1 MYFRPLIGL
10 FFLFALCTPT
20 WAEDLEAETVVE
32 EPASET
38 IPEAATEE
46 STTMEAVDAPSTPVT
61 VQAWNAPQVE
71 LGAGTYSF
79 SYKEDVPLPFKS
91 TETGVMKMLG
101 VSGSFPLNERLV
113 MQLLAEG
120 SMTTTLYDGTYQ
132 NGTPIQS
139 DTHNHVL
146 RTQVALRRLLVET
159 SSGDLQGYAGLGFR
173 LWKRDIQ
180 GAGGYL
186 EDYHMY
192 TLPIG
197 VQYRH
202 FFTDRFSV
210 GPDLSARLL
219 WGSVT
224 AYLSRFPGM
233 GDTILPLGEAIG
245 FRFAVPVTFWSL
257 FADNLSLVVT
267 PYYELIRIGAGDSVP
282 LKTSNGRGTMSFARE
297 PASDTHQFGIN
308 ASVSIGL

>member
-1 MYFRPLIGL
+1 MSFRPVIG
-10 FFLFALCTPT
+10 FLFLAALCTPT
-20 WAEDLEAETVVE
+20 WAEDLETETAEVESPSETVAE
-32 EPASET
+32 D
-38 IPEAATEE
+38 
-46 STTMEAVDAPSTPVT
+46 STTTETVDTPATPVT
-61 VQAWNAPQVE
+61 VQSWNAPQLE
-71 LGAGTYSF
+71 IGAGTYSF
-79 SYKEDVPLPFKS
+79 NYKEDVPPPFKS
-91 TETGVMKMLG
+91 TESGMMKMLG
-101 VSGSFPLNERLV
+101 VSGSFPLNDVLV

-120 SMTTTLYDGTYQ
+120 STTTTLYDGTYQ
-132 NGTPIQS
+132 NGSPIQS
-139 DTHNHVL
+139 DTHNHVV
-146 RTQVALRRLLVET
+146 RTQIALRRLLAQT

-202 FFTDRFSV
+202 FFTDHFSV

-224 AYLSRFPGM
+224 AYLSKFPGM
-233 GDTILPLGEAIG
+233 GDTNLPLGEAIG
-245 FRFAVPVTFWSL
+245 FRVAVPVTFWSL

-267 PYYELIRIGAGDSVP
+267 PYYELIRIGTGESVA
-282 LKTSNGRGTMSFARE
+282 LNNSGGRGTRSFARE

-308 ASVSIGL
+308 AAVSIGL

>member
-1 MYFRPLIGL
+1 MYFRPLIGIL
-10 FFLFALCTPT
+10 FLAALCTPA
-20 WAEDLEAETVVE
+20 WAEDLGTETAEMD
-32 EPASET
+32 PSSET
-38 IPEAATEE
+38 LSDTATEE
-46 STTMEAVDAPSTPVT
+46 STTLETVDTPSTPVT
-61 VQAWNAPQVE
+61 VQAWNAPQLEV
-71 LGAGTYSF
+71 GAGTYSF
-79 SYKEDVPLPFKS
+79 SYKEDVPPPFKS
-91 TETGVMKMLG
+91 TETGLMKMLG
-101 VSGSFPLNERLV
+101 VSGSFPLNEALV

-120 SMTTTLYDGTYQ
+120 STTTTLYDGTYQ
-132 NGTPIQS
+132 NGAPIQS

-146 RTQVALRRLLVET
+146 RTQVALKRLLAET

-202 FFTDRFSV
+202 FFTEHFSV

-224 AYLSRFPGM
+224 AYLSKFPGM
-233 GDTILPLGEAIG
+233 GDTDLPLGEAIG
-245 FRFAVPVTFWSL
+245 FRLAVPVTFWSL

-267 PYYELIRIGAGDSVP
+267 PYYELIRIGAGDSVA
-282 LKTSNGRGTMSFARE
+282 LNSSGGRGTMAFARE